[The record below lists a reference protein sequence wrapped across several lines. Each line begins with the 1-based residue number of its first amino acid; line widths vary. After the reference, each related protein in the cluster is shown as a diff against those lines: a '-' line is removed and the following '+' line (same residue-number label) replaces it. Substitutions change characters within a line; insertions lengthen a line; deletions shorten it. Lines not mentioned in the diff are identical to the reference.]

1 MADQYHYDKDGRY
14 TGKTSDKPPSD
25 GSGCG
30 ALILIAIII
39 FAIAKCTGNDSSGS
53 DQSEPAVQEIPQT
66 EPETTSV
73 PQPEYEPAPAPFSE
87 PDLPQQEP
95 RPSTTPEPE
104 HSEPPAATT
113 SGEWVVPNED

>member
-39 FAIAKCTGNDSSGS
+39 FAISKCTGNDSSRS
-53 DQSEPAVQEIPQT
+53 DQPAPAVQEILPT
-66 EPETTSV
+66 EPETTLV
-73 PQPEYEPAPAPFSE
+73 PQPEHELAPAPFSE
-87 PDLPQQEP
+87 PDLSQQEP
-95 RPSTTPEPE
+95 RPSTTQEPE
-104 HSEPPAATT
+104 SSEPPAATT
-113 SGEWVVPNED
+113 SGEWVVPTED